1 MSGKEA
7 LKVILETAIREAKAH
22 VEFLQTTIQ
31 TLETVLVDAVIDE
44 ASPSSETSSLAME
57 LEESLEDVKKKK
69 QLSLFAGNGVTH
81 QNVVNLAD
89 AREAR
94 DAGREGASI
103 LTPAFHD
110 HLLKMASP
118 STLAF
123 LTSAVPSSIGP
134 MPVAPGMSS
143 EVLRQKQNR
152 LVQLIDE
159 HEEELA
165 ESIATMGCR
174 GDCYKCPHPNY
185 SSVELQVDA
194 CLSSVLAGLG
204 LDP

>member
-69 QLSLFAGNGVTH
+69 QLPLFAGNGVTH

-94 DAGREGASI
+94 DAGRAGASI

-110 HLLKMASP
+110 AFQWSPTREDQLSKMA
-118 STLAF
+118 
-123 LTSAVPSSIGP
+123 PSSIGP